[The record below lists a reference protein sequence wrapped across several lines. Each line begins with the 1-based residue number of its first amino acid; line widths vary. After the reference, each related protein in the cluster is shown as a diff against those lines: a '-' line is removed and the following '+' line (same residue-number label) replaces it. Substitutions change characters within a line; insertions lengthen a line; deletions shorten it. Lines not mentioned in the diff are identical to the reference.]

1 MLYTLDEELQNLG
14 LAKSSDFTIN
24 LVKENN
30 EIIKNDVMI
39 RQLYR
44 SKKYK
49 WLLDIEVKKVLDN
62 DTLIIILNEASYL
75 NELSKSNIKN
85 TMKGTK

>member
-49 WLLDIEVKKVLDN
+49 WLLDIEVKKVLDS

>member
-49 WLLDIEVKKVLDN
+49 WLLDIEVKKVLDG

>member
-30 EIIKNDVMI
+30 EIIKNDVII

-49 WLLDIEVKKVLDN
+49 WLLDIEVKKVLDS